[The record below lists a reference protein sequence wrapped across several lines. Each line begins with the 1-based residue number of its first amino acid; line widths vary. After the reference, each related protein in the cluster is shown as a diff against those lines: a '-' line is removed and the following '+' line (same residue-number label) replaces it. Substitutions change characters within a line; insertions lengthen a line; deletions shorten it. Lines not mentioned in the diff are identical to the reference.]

1 MGLHRAIDLP
11 SPTMAIPLEK
21 WTPKWSAWN
30 DRPRPAFLPISVEA
44 QMSDID
50 GKSDSGRG
58 LPAPEHDKDR
68 DQKKKPGEGVPDFD
82 RAATDPDVI
91 KHVGP

>member
-1 MGLHRAIDLP
+1 MDAEMER
-11 SPTMAIPLEK
+11 LERS
-21 WTPKWSAWN
+21 SA
-30 DRPRPAFLPISVEA
+30 AGLPISVEA

-58 LPAPEHDKDR
+58 LPAPENDKDR